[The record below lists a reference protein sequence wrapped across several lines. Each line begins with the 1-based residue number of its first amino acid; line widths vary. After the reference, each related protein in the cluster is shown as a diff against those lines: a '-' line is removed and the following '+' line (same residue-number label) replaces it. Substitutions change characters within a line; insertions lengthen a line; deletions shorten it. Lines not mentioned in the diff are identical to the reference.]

1 MMFWRWYRLHPLVDM
16 ADVRQ
21 YKFVRLLGMGGFA
34 EVYEYVGTDLY
45 F

>member
-1 MMFWRWYRLHPLVDM
+1 MIFWRRHRLHPLVDM